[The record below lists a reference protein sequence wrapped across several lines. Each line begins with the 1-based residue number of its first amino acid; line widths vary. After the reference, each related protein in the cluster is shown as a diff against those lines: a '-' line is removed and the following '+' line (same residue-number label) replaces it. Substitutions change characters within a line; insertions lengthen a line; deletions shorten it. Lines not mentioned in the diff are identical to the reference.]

1 MQRLT
6 RDQMREWMRKS
17 QYPPITPAIS
27 ASLSRVANGMGR
39 ATNGTIR
46 DELFSGKVLQTVSSE
61 SK

>member
-39 ATNGTIR
+39 VTNGTI
-46 DELFSGKVLQTVSSE
+46 T
-61 SK
+61 